1 MKTDII
7 EIIQFMFT
15 IIIIVSILLITG
27 CQKNKTSNDY
37 YQTDYG
43 VECLYPPYTDSYKN
57 LIFCQQKGLI
67 DEHIQNKLTN
77 NNI

>member
-1 MKTDII
+1 MKNDVI
-7 EIIQFMFT
+7 ETTQFLLF
-15 IIIIVSILLITG
+15 IILLVFILTTTG

-43 VECLYPPYTDSYKN
+43 VECLYPPHTDSYKN

>member
-1 MKTDII
+1 MKNDII
-7 EIIQFMFT
+7 EITQF
-15 IIIIVSILLITG
+15 LLFVALVVFVLITTG
-27 CQKNKTSNDY
+27 CQKSEISNDY

-43 VECLYPPYTDSYKN
+43 VECLYSPHTDSYKN

>member
-43 VECLYPPYTDSYKN
+43 VECLYPPHTDSYKN